1 MLSAVSNRMVHGV
14 DECKRETLLCNCMA
28 TIDFGSYHGIPN
40 STRTSVLLKEK
51 IPHLSMINNID
62 ANAPM

>member
-1 MLSAVSNRMVHGV
+1 MNANEKPLF
-14 DECKRETLLCNCMA
+14 CNCMV